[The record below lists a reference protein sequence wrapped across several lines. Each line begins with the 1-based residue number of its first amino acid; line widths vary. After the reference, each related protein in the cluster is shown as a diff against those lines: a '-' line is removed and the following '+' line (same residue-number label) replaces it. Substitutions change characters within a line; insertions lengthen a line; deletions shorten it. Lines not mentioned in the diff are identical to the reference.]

1 MQERQAKKAAL
12 LLQYLQG
19 STVSLTL
26 TAAFV
31 LSSPVLL
38 ETSVSQPEAK
48 LTVQERVANVR
59 KQIDSLADGA
69 AKRLVQSDEPAT
81 VAQWDNW
88 NNWRNS

>member
-1 MQERQAKKAAL
+1 MQERQAKRAAL
-12 LLQYLQG
+12 LLQYLRG
-19 STVSLTL
+19 RTVFLTI

-31 LSSPVLL
+31 LSSPVLS
-38 ETSVSQPEAK
+38 ETSVSQPEAN

-59 KQIDSLADGA
+59 KQINSPADGA
-69 AKRLVQSDEPAT
+69 AKRLVQSDEPAM

>member
-12 LLQYLQG
+12 LLQYLRG
-19 STVSLTL
+19 STISLTI

-31 LSSPVLL
+31 LSSPVLSQ
-38 ETSVSQPEAK
+38 TTVSQPEPK
-48 LTVQERVANVR
+48 LTIQERVANVR

-69 AKRLVQSDEPAT
+69 AKRLLPSDEPAT